1 MTFLEQCF
9 GAQQRSFVIATEF
22 DSYQLPRDNSRHHL
36 VVPEANSAVA
46 VYRIVPAK
54 CALGG

>member
-22 DSYQLPRDNSRHHL
+22 DNQLLPCDNSRRHL
-36 VVPEANSAVA
+36 VAPETNSPVA
-46 VYRIVPAK
+46 VYRTVPVR